1 MNGPALPRMQPV
13 LAVTG
18 LAREARI
25 ARGEDAIAVSGG
37 SNAGRLRAVL
47 NDMSPDG
54 LSAVLSFGVAGG
66 LDPTLPAGTIVL
78 ATRVVTQAGGL
89 DIAERVLM
97 ALTARLE
104 PLAERIHVAPVAGVD
119 QPVLTVAA
127 KSSLH
132 AASAASAVDMESHIG
147 ALYAARHGLPF
158 GAVRV
163 VCDPA
168 DRAVPAFAMHA
179 VRADGTTDVGAVV
192 RDLVR
197 APGALPSLLRL
208 AVDAEKA
215 FRALGR
221 CRRLLGFGL
230 GFANLG

>member
-1 MNGPALPRMQPV
+1 MGGPALSRTLPV

-25 ARGEDAIAVSGG
+25 ARGEDAVAVSGG

-47 NDMSPDG
+47 NDMRPDG

-66 LDPTLPAGTIVL
+66 LDPALRAGTVVL
-78 ATRVVTQAGGL
+78 ATRIVAQGADVEV
-89 DIAERVLM
+89 AERVLM

-104 PLAERIHVAPVAGVD
+104 PLADRIHVAPVAGVD

-132 AASAASAVDMESHIG
+132 SAIGAGAVDMESHIA

-179 VRADGTTDVGAVV
+179 VRPDGTTDIGAVV
-192 RDLVR
+192 RNLAR

-230 GFANLG
+230 GLADLG

>member
-1 MNGPALPRMQPV
+1 MNRPASSRTLPV

-25 ARGEDAIAVSGG
+25 ARGEDAVAVSGG

-66 LDPTLPAGTIVL
+66 LDRALPAGTVVL
-78 ATRVVTQAGGL
+78 ATRIAAQGSNIE
-89 DIAERVLM
+89 IAERVLM

-127 KSSLH
+127 KAILH
-132 AASAASAVDMESHIG
+132 ATSGASAVDMESHIA

-168 DRAVPAFAMHA
+168 SRDVPAFAMHA
-179 VRADGTTDVGAVV
+179 VRPDGTTDVGAVV
-192 RDLVR
+192 RDLMR

-215 FRALGR
+215 FRALRR

-230 GFANLG
+230 GLADLG